1 MTIWSAPSP
10 ASSDFMPQ
18 IVSVPVLQARAVRV
32 WLFFVAAMILA
43 TLVVGGATRLTES
56 GLSIVEWK
64 PVTGVLP
71 PLSDSAW
78 QAELEKY
85 RAIPQYREINRGMSL
100 DQFKTIYWWEWSH
113 RVLAR
118 VTGMVFLLPFLYF
131 LWRGYIPRGL
141 KLRLWLI
148 FAGGGALGAVG
159 WWMVSSGVTGKLT
172 SVSQYRLAFHLTLA
186 TVVYA
191 AVLWTAQQL
200 RTRSPAELPGDA
212 PARLRFGALAI
223 VLLVLVQVY
232 LGALVAGLDAGLVYN
247 TWPLIDGAL
256 VPSADRLWFVEPAWR
271 NVFENTLTVQFN
283 HRLMAYAL
291 WIAGAVARL
300 RRLAHPTRRNRRDA
314 AGRGDVAASGAGHRH
329 IAAADADFLSDGAS
343 VSGHRGVVDRGR
355 ARRTVVAPGALRD
368 QRGSIGKLNELRSSA
383 DRNEKC
389 HHSRR

>member
-1 MTIWSAPSP
+1 MPETLVPS
-10 ASSDFMPQ
+10 
-18 IVSVPVLQARAVRV
+18 LNARAVRA
-32 WLFFVAAMILA
+32 WLFCVAAMILA
-43 TLVVGGATRLTES
+43 TLVVGGATRLTDS

-118 VTGMVFLLPFLYF
+118 LTGMVFLLPFLFF
-131 LWRGYIPRGL
+131 LWRGVIPRGL

-159 WWMVSSGVTGKLT
+159 WWMVASGVTGNLT

-200 RTRSPAELPGDA
+200 RPRTAGEVHGDA
-212 PARLRFGALAI
+212 PVSLRYGALAI
-223 VLLVLVQVY
+223 ALLVLVQVY

-247 TWPLIDGAL
+247 TWPQIDGGL
-256 VPSADRLWFVEPAWR
+256 VPSAARLWFIEPAWR
-271 NVFENTLTVQFN
+271 NLFENTLTVQFN
-283 HRLMAYAL
+283 HRMLAYAL
-291 WIAGAVARL
+291 WLLALWHVYTAWRTQRGEAGAMVLAVAMSL
-300 RRLAHPTRRNRRDA
+300 QAVLGIVTLLQQTPISLALAHQFL
-314 AGRGDVAASGAGHRH
+314 GIVVLS
-329 IAAADADFLSDGAS
+329 IAVIHAERLS
-343 VSGHRGVVDRGR
+343 
-355 ARRTVVAPGALRD
+355 
-368 QRGSIGKLNELRSSA
+368 
-383 DRNEKC
+383 
-389 HHSRR
+389 SRRPSIER